1 MTHCLIPK
9 ISASEKIPIT
19 DLGSDS
25 LSSIHTVLVFGNL
38 VPSHGP

>member
-1 MTHCLIPK
+1 MTHYLIPT

-19 DLGSDS
+19 DLGSAS
-25 LSSIHTVLVFGNL
+25 LSSIHTFLVFGNL